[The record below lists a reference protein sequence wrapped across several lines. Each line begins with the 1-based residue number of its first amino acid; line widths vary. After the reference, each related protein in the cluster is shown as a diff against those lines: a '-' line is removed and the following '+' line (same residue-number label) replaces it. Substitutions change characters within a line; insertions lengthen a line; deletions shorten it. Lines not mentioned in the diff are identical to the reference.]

1 MTDRVDSEGLTIRY
15 CPTDIML
22 ADFFTKAL
30 QGNLFRKFKDIIL
43 GYLHTKSL
51 LTDMSSSPE
60 ERVGKQVK
68 CDSASG
74 PEWASH
80 RRYAGTQV
88 MMQILHDK
96 VVCHGRGTPLISTCS
111 QNSATKNLCIS

>member
-1 MTDRVDSEGLTIRY
+1 MWIEIVPHQYPLFFMTDRVDSEGLTIRY

-74 PEWASH
+74 
-80 RRYAGTQV
+80 
-88 MMQILHDK
+88 QILKPTLSWAD
-96 VVCHGRGTPLISTCS
+96 VVKNKG
-111 QNSATKNLCIS
+111 QTKLS